1 MSTLSRMFGVLSAVI
16 LMGAVV
22 VSGSIGTLAQDGEV
36 QVENQM
42 GGQFVSIHEGS
53 CDSPVAA
60 SSWDVGEAY
69 LPGTGPEDDEAGEVR
84 GSTDAVAV
92 LILDETVGT
101 NFGEVLDEGQ
111 YILAVHR
118 DSENFGDIVAC
129 GALGGVVDDGRLVVG
144 LAPVSDS
151 GIQGVAVIDE
161 DSSGFLGLGDDQL
174 SVRVYLLVDI
184 VLSDDMDQTNGMAT
198 PVTDEEMDDDM
209 AATVEADTDDMVST
223 PDDAD
228 MDDDA
233 SPEAE
238 G

>member
-22 VSGSIGTLAQDGEV
+22 VSGSIGTLAQDDEV

-42 GGQFVSIHEGS
+42 GGQLVSIHEGS
-53 CDSPVAA
+53 CDEPVAA

-69 LPGTGPEDDEAGEVR
+69 LPGADPTDDESGEMR

-92 LILDETVGT
+92 LIMDETVDT
-101 NFGEVLDEGQ
+101 NFGDVLDEGQ

-118 DSENFGDIVAC
+118 DAENFGDIVAC
-129 GALGGVVDDGRLVVG
+129 GALGGIVDDGRLVVG

-174 SVRVYLLVDI
+174 SVKVYLLVDI
-184 VLSDDMDQTNGMAT
+184 VLTDDMDQTNGMAT
-198 PVTDEEMDDDM
+198 PVMDEEMDDDM
-209 AATVEADTDDMVST
+209 AATVEADTDDMDGT

-228 MDDDA
+228 MDDEA